1 MWPFRRSENRSGGDA
16 EASQL
21 RADLAAVTS
30 ELRALRRDLDDLDE
44 SFRRYRSRRAKQDP
58 ADDTAPAAA
67 NGASRA
73 RLPTV
78 AQLRAA
84 GSFPF
89 KG

>member
-1 MWPFRRSENRSGGDA
+1 MWPFRRSEPRSGSDA

-21 RADLAAVTS
+21 RADLAAVVG

-44 SFRRYRSRRAKQDP
+44 SFRRYRSRRAKHDP
-58 ADDTAPAAA
+58 VDDSAPAAA
-67 NGASRA
+67 NGASKG

-78 AQLRAA
+78 AQLRQA
-84 GSFPF
+84 GAFPF